1 LSPKRTKSHI
11 KTRKLGYRKDDRAM
25 STPTAAF
32 AEIFNGLLF
41 WSILCAYK
49 IWSS

>member
-1 LSPKRTKSHI
+1 MRPIYGALKIFGRPYAH
-11 KTRKLGYRKDDRAM
+11 GY
-25 STPTAAF
+25 TF

-41 WSILCAYK
+41 WSILRAYK